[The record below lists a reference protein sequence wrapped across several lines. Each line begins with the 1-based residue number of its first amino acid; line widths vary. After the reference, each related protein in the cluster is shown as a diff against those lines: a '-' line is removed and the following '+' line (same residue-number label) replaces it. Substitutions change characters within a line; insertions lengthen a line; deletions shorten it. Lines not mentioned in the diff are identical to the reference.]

1 MKPLKN
7 KLCLCFSLCRF
18 FFRAGLILTS
28 TLVFSLP
35 NVLADDLKN
44 ISDQSIK
51 YSLRLDSNLKLRS
64 ESDAVP
70 NYLSGD
76 EIKGQID
83 DSITVTNNAELRRMG
98 MSLKADS
105 LEYDLVEG
113 RLDAVGNVSLFREGE
128 LYIGPKLVLNPAT
141 MQGFFEKVSYDF
153 SRINGRGSALKVK
166 FVKHREIILEYATFT
181 TCSAKRPAW
190 EVRSQ
195 SILVDDIRSVAETQG
210 SALYWN
216 NSRILPLGDISFSIA
231 GKRKTGLLAPTFSVN
246 SKLGLDLTIP
256 YYWNLAPNKDLTL
269 FPRIVGRRGVQLGAE
284 FRFLNN
290 KQAGELGFQLLPSDR
305 ITKKD
310 RWLARISHTFR
321 LSSQK
326 SLGLS
331 AIRVSDNDY
340 FADFGASV
348 LAASQRILPATVQL
362 NGNFKGWQYLT
373 MFQKYQVLQD
383 PGASI
388 LPPYEWSPRIR
399 FSKSHILK
407 MNKLDLDTSGVF
419 ELTHF
424 THPSM
429 AEGTRIVGDANFSS
443 PIQISGIRL
452 MPQAGIHF
460 TSYSHSENGSQK
472 LTKNRFGISNSIIGV
487 YANNVG
493 DNTSSYTRILPSI
506 SIEASSV
513 LERKTNF
520 TKKNYTHTLEPKL
533 FYAFTPFTD
542 QSSYPVFDSSSITSS
557 LAQLLS
563 ENSFFGSDRIAD
575 KNHLTAAL
583 TSRLVEESGY
593 ERLRVSVAQ
602 RYYFDQQRVVLP
614 GQPVRSDNESDL
626 FFEAALKA
634 TKDIS
639 VTALGQYTRKL
650 ALWQSQIIGLRYSPT
665 AGKSFSF
672 DYRFTRD
679 SVDSADFAF
688 QSPISKNWYAVGRY
702 NYSFQR
708 RSEASGNQPPGLVEA
723 LFGLEYDGGC
733 WVSRFVAQKYVTG
746 ASQSTNALFFQIE
759 LNGIA
764 RVGADPLSALKRGI
778 PNYKM
783 INYLTPL
790 PATFENFQ

>member
-1 MKPLKN
+1 MKFLFTR
-7 KLCLCFSLCRF
+7 LCCCFF
-18 FFRAGLILTS
+18 TPINIFNVGLLLSIN
-28 TLVFSLP
+28 LVFSVP
-35 NVLADDLKN
+35 NVMAKDFEIIKN
-44 ISDQSIK
+44 
-51 YSLRLDSNLKLRS
+51 YSVAYGLRLDSNLMLKS
-64 ESDAVP
+64 ETNSVP

-76 EIKGQID
+76 QIEGQID
-83 DSITVTNNAELRRMG
+83 DLIVVKSNAQLRRMG
-98 MSLKADS
+98 MSLKADK

-113 RLDAVGNVSLFREGE
+113 VLDAEGNVSLFREGE
-128 LYIGPKLVLNPAT
+128 LYFGPRLVLSPAT

-153 SRINGRGSALKVK
+153 SRINGRGYAEKVE
-166 FVKHREIILEYATFT
+166 FVQHREIKLENATFT
-181 TCSAKRPAW
+181 TCSLKRPAW
-190 EVRSQ
+190 EVRSE
-195 SILVDDIRSVAETQG
+195 SILVDDIRSVAETRN
-210 SALYWN
+210 SALFWN
-216 NSRILPLGDISFSIA
+216 NSRILPLGDISFSIS

-246 SKLGLDLTIP
+246 SKLGLDLTAP
-256 YYWNLAPNKDLTL
+256 YYINLAPNRDVTL
-269 FPRIVGRRGVQLGAE
+269 YPRIVGRRGVQLGTE
-284 FRFLNN
+284 FRFLSK
-290 KQAGELGFQLLPSDR
+290 KQAGEIGLQLLPSDR
-305 ITKKD
+305 ITSKD
-310 RWLARISHTFR
+310 RWLARASHTFR
-321 LSSQK
+321 LSSQN

-331 AIRVSDNDY
+331 AIRVSDNNY

-348 LAASQRILPATVQL
+348 LAASQRILPATVQI
-362 NGNFKGWQYLT
+362 NGNFQGWQYLT
-373 MFQKYQVLQD
+373 VFQKYQVLQD
-383 PGASI
+383 PGAPI

-399 FSKSHILK
+399 FSNNHILK
-407 MNKLDLDTSGVF
+407 INKFDVDSSGVF
-419 ELTHF
+419 EMTHF

-443 PIQISGIRL
+443 PFLAGGVRFK
-452 MPQAGIHF
+452 PQFGMHL
-460 TSYSHSENGSQK
+460 TSYSHSKNGSQE
-472 LTKNRFGISNSIIGV
+472 LTQTRFGISDALIGV

-493 DNTSSYTRILPSI
+493 DTPSYSRILPSI
-506 SIEASSV
+506 SLEASSV
-513 LERKTNF
+513 LERSAKF
-520 TKKNYTHTLEPKL
+520 KQKQYTHTIEPKL

-575 KNHLTAAL
+575 KNHVTAAL
-583 TSRLVEESGY
+583 TTRLFESSGY
-593 ERLRVSVAQ
+593 ERLRASVAQ

-626 FFEAALKA
+626 FFETAVKI

-650 ALWQSQIIGLRYSPT
+650 ALWQSQIVGLRYSPKP
-665 AGKSFSF
+665 GNSFSF

-688 QSPISKNWYAVGRY
+688 QSPILKNWYAVGRY
-702 NYSFQR
+702 NYSFQS

-733 WVSRFVAQKYVTG
+733 WVSRFVAQRYVTG
-746 ASQSTNALFFQIE
+746 ATQSTNALFFQIE

-783 INYLTPL
+783 INHLTPL
-790 PATFENFQ
+790 PATYENFQ

>member
-1 MKPLKN
+1 MKFLK
-7 KLCLCFSLCRF
+7 KRFCVDFSFLIDILKVGLYLLC
-18 FFRAGLILTS
+18 TV
-28 TLVFSLP
+28 VFYVQS
-35 NVLADDLKN
+35 VLANDLE
-44 ISDQSIK
+44 IAHEQSITNG
-51 YSLRLDSNLKLRS
+51 LRLDSNLLLKS
-64 ESDAVP
+64 ESSSGP

-76 EIKGQID
+76 QIEGQID
-83 DSITVTNNAELRRMG
+83 DLIVVKKNVQLRRMG
-98 MSLKADS
+98 MSLKADK

-113 RLDAVGNVSLFREGE
+113 RLDAMGNVSLFREGE
-128 LYIGPKLVLNPAT
+128 LYIGPRLVLSPAT

-153 SRINGRGSALKVK
+153 SRINGRGYAKK
-166 FVKHREIILEYATFT
+166 IEFVQHREIKLEGATFT
-181 TCSAKRPAW
+181 TCSTHRPAW
-190 EVRSQ
+190 EVRSK
-195 SILVDDIRSVAETQG
+195 SILVDDIRSVAETQS
-210 SALYWN
+210 SALFWN
-216 NSRILPLGDISFSIA
+216 NSRVLPLGDISFSIS
-231 GKRKTGLLAPTFSVN
+231 GKRKTGLLAPTFSFN
-246 SKLGLDLTIP
+246 SKLGLDLTAP
-256 YYWNLAPNKDLTL
+256 YYWNLAPNRDITL
-269 FPRIVGRRGVQLGAE
+269 YPRIVGRRGIQLGTE
-284 FRFLNN
+284 FRFLNK
-290 KQAGELGFQLLPSDR
+290 KQAGEIGFQLLPSDR
-305 ITKKD
+305 ITRKD
-310 RWLARISHTFR
+310 RWLTRVSHTFR
-321 LSSQK
+321 LSNDRSF
-326 SLGLS
+326 GLS
-331 AIRVSDNDY
+331 AIRVSDNNY

-362 NGNFKGWQYLT
+362 NGNFKGWNYLT

-383 PGASI
+383 PGAPI
-388 LPPYEWSPRIR
+388 LPPYEWNPRIR
-399 FSKSHILK
+399 FSNSNIIKLS
-407 MNKLDLDTSGVF
+407 KLDVDTSGIF

-424 THPSM
+424 KHPSM
-429 AEGTRIVGDANFSS
+429 AEGTRIMGEASFSS
-443 PIQISGIRL
+443 PLQIGGVRL
-452 MPQAGIHF
+452 MPQAGINL
-460 TSYSHSENGSQK
+460 TSYSNSKNGSQE
-472 LTKNRFGISNSIIGV
+472 LTKNRFGISNSLIGV

-493 DNTSSYTRILPSI
+493 NTPSYTRILPSI

-513 LERKTNF
+513 LERD
-520 TKKNYTHTLEPKL
+520 TKFRYREYTHTLEPKL

-575 KNHLTAAL
+575 KNYITAAL
-583 TSRLVEESGY
+583 TTRLFEGSGF
-593 ERLRVSVAQ
+593 ERLRASIAQ

-626 FFEAALKA
+626 FFETALKA

-650 ALWQSQIIGLRYSPT
+650 ALWQSQIVGLRYSPKP
-665 AGKSFSF
+665 GKSFSF

-723 LFGLEYDGGC
+723 LFGVEYDGGC

-764 RVGADPLSALKRGI
+764 RVGADPLSALKRSI
-778 PNYKM
+778 PNYRM
-783 INYLTPL
+783 INHLTPL